1 VVVVVCLEVEVLE
14 AVDSVV
20 VAVLEDL
27 VAVVLETVVVE
38 ILEHLV
44 AVEVDWEAVGVSA
57 VVVLEVTGVLVVVDG
72 EVEAGEVVADLLD

>member
-1 VVVVVCLEVEVLE
+1 VAVEVDWE
-14 AVDSVV
+14 AVGVS
-20 VAVLEDL
+20 AV
-27 VAVVLETVVVE
+27 VVLETVVVE

-57 VVVLEVTGVLVVVDG
+57 VVDLEVTGVLVVVDG

>member
-1 VVVVVCLEVEVLE
+1 VEVLE

-44 AVEVDWEAVGVSA
+44 AVEVDWEAVGDSA
-57 VVVLEVTGVLVVVDG
+57 SNTSTSKQTTTTT
-72 EVEAGEVVADLLD
+72 